1 MKPSASFIRGETSG
15 RALFIDRTGRL
26 YVARDYQIFRS
37 EDGGATWELDAWVP
51 ASGWKPLAARI
62 TLAAERRQAA

>member
-37 EDGGATWELDAWVP
+37 EDGGATSAEIGAAGGRRRGSIASCFRLDSW
-51 ASGWKPLAARI
+51 S
-62 TLAAERRQAA
+62 T